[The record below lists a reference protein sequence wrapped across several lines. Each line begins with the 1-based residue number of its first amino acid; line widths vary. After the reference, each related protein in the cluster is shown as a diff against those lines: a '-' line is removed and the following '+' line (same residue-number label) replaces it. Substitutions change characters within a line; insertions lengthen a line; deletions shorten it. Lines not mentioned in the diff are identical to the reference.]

1 MDRDSAEHCRIQA
14 DECRRLLALA
24 ENEAEALALKYLA
37 RSWVAI
43 ANQVD
48 RYVEIGKRGR
58 LEKSKGPPQLG
69 QHQPVT
75 SSNSNSAAVD

>member
-1 MDRDSAEHCRIQA
+1 MDRDSAEHCRQA
-14 DECRRLLALA
+14 EECRRLLALA

-48 RYVEIGKRGR
+48 RYVDIAER
-58 LEKSKGPPQLG
+58 
-69 QHQPVT
+69 
-75 SSNSNSAAVD
+75 AA